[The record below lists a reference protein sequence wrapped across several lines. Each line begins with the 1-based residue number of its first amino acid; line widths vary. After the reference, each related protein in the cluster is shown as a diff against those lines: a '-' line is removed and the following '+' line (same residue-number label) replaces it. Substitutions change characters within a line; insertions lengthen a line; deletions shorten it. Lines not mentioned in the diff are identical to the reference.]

1 MTEPFTLEGY
11 KALIAA
17 LLARGYVLRSFADA
31 QPDERHLILRHDVDQ
46 SLEAAV
52 RLARC
57 EAAAGWAAT
66 YFVLLRSEMYNPFSP
81 ASVQA
86 LAELRQLGH
95 GVGLHLDG
103 ALYDGEL
110 EALEVAVHRE
120 CAVLEAILEAPVDMI
135 SFHRPAPGLVPCDRT
150 LAGRRNTY
158 ESRFIETIG
167 YCSDSRGEWH
177 HGPPLEHESIKAGRA
192 LQLLTHA
199 IWWMGAPAAPEE
211 KLASF
216 LEERL
221 SNLESELAEHCT
233 IYAPRRSEGKA

>member
-11 KALIAA
+11 EALIAA
-17 LLARGYVLRSFADA
+17 LLARGYVLRGFADA
-31 QPDERHLILRHDVDQ
+31 RPDERHLILRHDVDQ

-81 ASVQA
+81 AAAQA
-86 LAELRQLGH
+86 LAELRALGH
-95 GVGLHLDG
+95 AVGLHLDG

-110 EALEVAVHRE
+110 EALEVAVQRE
-120 CAVLEAILEAPVDMI
+120 CAVLETILEAPVDMI
-135 SFHRPAPGLVPCDRT
+135 SFHRPAPGLVPCDRV

-158 ESRFIETIG
+158 ESQFVEEIG
-167 YCSDSRGEWH
+167 YCSDSRGGWH
-177 HGPPLEHESIKAGRA
+177 RGHPLEHPAVAEGRA

-199 IWWMGAPAAPEE
+199 VWWDGGARESPRE
-211 KLASF
+211 KLD
-216 LEERL
+216 RL
-221 SNLESELAEHCT
+221 VKARDQAVRDELAANNAV
-233 IYAPRRSEGKA
+233 YRKADDP

>member
-11 KALIAA
+11 EALIAA
-17 LLARGYVLRSFADA
+17 LLARGYHIRSFADA
-31 QPDERHLILRHDVDQ
+31 QPGERHLILRHDVDQ
-46 SLEAAV
+46 SLEAALH
-52 RLARC
+52 LARR
-57 EAAAGWAAT
+57 EAAEGWPAT

-110 EALEVAVHRE
+110 EALEGAARRE

-135 SFHRPAPGLVPCDRT
+135 SFHRPPPGLVPCDQT

-158 ESRFIETIG
+158 ESRFIDEIG
-167 YCSDSRGEWH
+167 YCSDSRAGWH
-177 HGPPLEHESIKAGRA
+177 RGHPLDNPAVAEGRA

-199 IWWMGAPAAPEE
+199 VWWDGDESESPRE
-211 KLASF
+211 KLDRVVASCDQ
-216 LEERL
+216 RVRA
-221 SNLESELAEHCT
+221 ELAANNSVYKKE
-233 IYAPRRSEGKA
+233 SGE

>member
-11 KALIAA
+11 EALIAA
-17 LLARGYVLRSFADA
+17 LLARGYHIRSFADA
-31 QPDERHLILRHDVDQ
+31 QPGERHLILRHDVDQ

-52 RLARC
+52 RLARR

-95 GVGLHLDG
+95 AVGLHLDG

-110 EALEVAVHRE
+110 EALEVAAHRE
-120 CAVLEAILEAPVDMI
+120 CTVLEAILKAPVDMI
-135 SFHRPAPGLVPCDRT
+135 SFHRPAPGLVPCDRV

-158 ESRFIETIG
+158 ESRFIDEIG
-167 YCSDSRGEWH
+167 YCSDSRGGWH
-177 HGPPLEHESIKAGRA
+177 RGHPLKNPAVVEGRA

-199 IWWMGAPAAPEE
+199 IWWDGVEIESPRE
-211 KLASF
+211 KLDQVVKTRDQAV
-216 LEERL
+216 RD
-221 SNLESELAEHCT
+221 ELAANNAV
-233 IYAPRRSEGKA
+233 YRKADEP